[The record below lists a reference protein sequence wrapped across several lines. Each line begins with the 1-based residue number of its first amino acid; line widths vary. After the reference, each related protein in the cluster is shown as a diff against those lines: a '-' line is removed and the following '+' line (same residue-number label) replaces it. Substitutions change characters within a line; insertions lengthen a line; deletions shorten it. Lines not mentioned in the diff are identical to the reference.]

1 MAFEIVLKPA
11 ARRDLDSLPKKE
23 VQRIAS
29 RIALLANEPRP
40 FGIQKLAA
48 QNAYRIRTG
57 NYRILFEID
66 DREKMVLVYRI
77 RHRSETYR

>member
-1 MAFEIVLKPA
+1 VAFEIVLKPA
-11 ARRDLDSLPKKE
+11 AQHDLDSLPKKE

-40 FGIQKLAA
+40 FGIQKLAS
-48 QNAYRIRTG
+48 QNAYRIRSG

-66 DREKMVLVYRI
+66 DHAAAVP
-77 RHRSETYR
+77 SEYMPRL